1 VVDKDGTLCH
11 PSFLF
16 FRWFMSSE
24 RCKEIKNT
32 FREDV
37 VIWD

>member
-11 PSFLF
+11 PSFYF
-16 FRWFMSSE
+16 QGDS
-24 RCKEIKNT
+24 KEIKNT

-37 VIWD
+37 DA